1 MWRCRNTR
9 QKQTKLT
16 MSNFADL
23 KTFDGL
29 DNRKEV
35 MILLHRL
42 GSDEKRA
49 AFLCSLVSQSQNGFA
64 GTRPQVV
71 NHCDPVTAYYML
83 VGVCNELGV
92 SIDYA
97 ARKLEQEIK
106 RALQRPN
113 CATNRIYR
121 AEVC

>member
-1 MWRCRNTR
+1 
-9 QKQTKLT
+9 
-16 MSNFADL
+16 MSHFANL

-35 MILLHRL
+35 MILLERL

-49 AFLCSLVSQSQNGFA
+49 SFLCSLVAQSQNGFA

-71 NHCDPVTAYYML
+71 SHCDSVTAYFML
-83 VGVCNELGV
+83 VSICNELGV

-97 ARKLEQEIK
+97 ARRLDRVIAKDLHMAQK
-106 RALQRPN
+106 RKEYGHP
-113 CATNRIYR
+113 
-121 AEVC
+121 